1 MAYSKSSIN
10 ISYFIAKEKKGSMA
24 EGDRKESCI
33 FMAPIVSYF
42 FFFFLW
48 LHLQNMDVRRLGVTS
63 ELQPQ
68 QRCIQATSVTYA
80 MWHTQLAATP
90 DSE

>member
-1 MAYSKSSIN
+1 MACSKSSIN

-42 FFFFLW
+42 FFL
-48 LHLQNMDVRRLGVTS
+48 S
-63 ELQPQ
+63 
-68 QRCIQATSVTYA
+68 
-80 MWHTQLAATP
+80 LAAP
-90 DSE
+90 AEYGCA